1 MNFEEGLEILDKA
14 VFVKVGRWLSQVE
27 VAILK
32 GSWIGKT
39 YEQIANETSY
49 SVSYLKR
56 DVGPKLWKM
65 LTDALSEE
73 VSKTNFLA
81 ALERRRQ
88 SYQSIETSKREAPN
102 RMQNRIDL
110 SEAVDVSVFHG
121 RSEELATLKQWV
133 VGERC
138 RLVAVLG
145 MAGIGKTAVAA
156 SLVQQVCPEFDFV
169 IWRSLS
175 NAPPLKKLLAEL
187 ISFVSGGE
195 ETTTEIR
202 CLTHYLRYSRCL
214 LILDNMETI
223 LDASNTGQFRP
234 GYEEYGELLRA
245 IGETSHSSCLILTS
259 REKPAV
265 VGTNEGEHLKVRA
278 LRLLGSP
285 EAALALLRVKELV
298 GNEAQK
304 HQLCQHYS
312 NNPLALKIVASSIC
326 DLFNGEIDQFL
337 QHNTFI
343 FNGIRRLLDQ
353 QFRRLSSLEQTII
366 YWLAMNSEGMT
377 IVQLQQEFATVV
389 TRASL
394 FEALESLWG
403 RSLLEKQANY
413 YMLQP
418 FVLEYVSQCLDKI

>member
-1 MNFEEGLEILDKA
+1 MNFEEGLEILDKV
-14 VFVKVGRWLSQVE
+14 VFAKIGRWLSQVE

-56 DVGPKLWKM
+56 DVGPKLWKT

-81 ALERRRQ
+81 ALERRKQ
-88 SYQSIETSKREAPN
+88 SYQSIETSKREAP
-102 RMQNRIDL
+102 NRIDL

-121 RSEELATLKQWV
+121 RHSELATLKQWV
-133 VGERC
+133 AVERC

-145 MAGIGKTAVAA
+145 MAGIGKTAVTA
-156 SLVQQVCPEFDFV
+156 SLVQQLSAEFDFV
-169 IWRSLS
+169 IWRSLN
-175 NAPPLKKLLAEL
+175 NAPPFKKLLAEL
-187 ISFVSGGE
+187 ISFVSNGE
-195 ETTTEIR
+195 ETETEIR
-202 CLTHYLRYSRCL
+202 CLVNYLRHSRCL

-223 LDASNTGQFRP
+223 LDASNTGQFRS

-245 IGETSHSSCLILTS
+245 IGETSHPSCLILTS
-259 REKPAV
+259 REKPAI

-285 EAALALLRVKELV
+285 EAALALLSVKELV

-304 HQLCQHYS
+304 QKLCQHYS

-389 TRASL
+389 SRASL

-403 RSLLEKQANY
+403 RSLLEKRANY

-418 FVLEYVSQCLDKI
+418 FILEYVSQCLDKI